1 MTFQA
6 IVLLALGLAMDATAV
21 AAARGLAAPRLRAR
35 DVALVAALFGGFQ
48 ALMPLIG
55 WLVGTT
61 VGPLVERWQ
70 HWVVF
75 VLLGGIGARML
86 WEAREAADETDTR
99 GDHDVFDLRVL
110 LLLAVATS
118 IDALAA
124 GGMRFDNAYL
134 TTSSCSPSRSSIITA
149 NRRTASPATHRTRWK
164 AAGGRTA
171 GEDGVDTK
179 EAGIVEPRMGTGCTG
194 RT

>member
-124 GGMRFDNAYL
+124 GVTLPLLRAPMLLSLVTIGVVTAALSAIGLYAGRRFGAALGRKLDV
-134 TTSSCSPSRSSIITA
+134 
-149 NRRTASPATHRTRWK
+149 
-164 AAGGRTA
+164 AGGLVLIGLGARTL
-171 GEDGVDTK
+171 
-179 EAGIVEPRMGTGCTG
+179 VEHFL